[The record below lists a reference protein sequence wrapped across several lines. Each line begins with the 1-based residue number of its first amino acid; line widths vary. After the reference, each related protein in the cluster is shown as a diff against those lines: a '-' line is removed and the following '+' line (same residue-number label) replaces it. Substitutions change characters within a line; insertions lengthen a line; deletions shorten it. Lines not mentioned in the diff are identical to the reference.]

1 MSVPSRQSRHGK
13 SRCSIWGFTEIRVL
27 PNHPFIDGIF
37 HGMFHCKPSSYW
49 GTPMTMETYPGHL
62 MSLAGGFYDLYFR
75 DDDLADGHT
84 PTHTVGFIYYSLLY
98 PIDSRI
104 CIAGEYIN
112 INNINMQYNIYIYIY
127 DTYAYV
133 YIYVYIYICYIHTHI
148 IYIYICI

>member
-1 MSVPSRQSRHGK
+1 
-13 SRCSIWGFTEIRVL
+13 
-27 PNHPFIDGIF
+27 
-37 HGMFHCKPSSYW
+37 
-49 GTPMTMETYPGHL
+49 MTMETYPGHL

-104 CIAGEYIN
+104 CIAGEYN
-112 INNINMQYNIYIYIY
+112 IYIY

-133 YIYVYIYICYIHTHI
+133 YIYMCIYMLHTYTLYIYAYDHICTFV
-148 IYIYICI
+148 

>member
-1 MSVPSRQSRHGK
+1 
-13 SRCSIWGFTEIRVL
+13 
-27 PNHPFIDGIF
+27 
-37 HGMFHCKPSSYW
+37 
-49 GTPMTMETYPGHL
+49 MTMETYPGHL

-133 YIYVYIYICYIHTHI
+133 YIYMCIYIYMLHTYTY
-148 IYIYICI
+148 YIYICI